1 MPPMLS
7 SVYDALLTSGT
18 SPEVA
23 RKAAEHAAL
32 YDSRQTRME
41 AGVENLTHRLTVLT
55 WTMGVGFWLVLA
67 MLLLALYW
75 MWPLIQRLR

>member
-7 SVYDALLTSGT
+7 SVYNALLTSGT

-23 RKAAEHAAL
+23 RKAAEQAWL
-32 YDSRQTRME
+32 YDSRMTRLE
-41 AGVENLTHRLTVLT
+41 AGVEIMTHRLTVLT
-55 WTMGVGFWLVLA
+55 WTMGVGFGLVLA
-67 MLLLALYW
+67 LLLLALYW